1 VLDEFNIPVKAMDTT
16 DLDTIQLPYTGIP
29 IPKGL
34 KISYDPSV
42 QGVTLTWNKPTTG
55 TKIQSY
61 AIYRER
67 SDSTSFVNIKSGVT
81 DTVFYDSAVVTDKTY
96 KYGVAAVDTNNT
108 TGIMSAT
115 VSILIGSYFQFD
127 TLFGNPGTGPGQI
140 EGINSIAVDRNGN
153 LYISEYSRIQEFNN
167 NLTFQFEIDT
177 IGVLSINVDSSG
189 NIYSCSDGSTLPQ
202 MINVFTP
209 GGIFTNSIVVG
220 AIDSSVALTGNDTNW
235 SQGIADVCLHNNELF
250 IIVYKDFLIGYP
262 GNPQS
267 VYRDS
272 VIVMDLHGS
281 IKRSW
286 ATSHYPQQ
294 PLSININNSN
304 DVFITTSNSIDIY
317 DTLGN
322 FKSSI
327 APAGFSGSGKVAFDS
342 KGRIFINSGLG
353 ELWVFDEN
361 GINLA
366 KYNLLNFLVPA
377 NETWA
382 RQICA
387 NTQGGKDFI
396 YIVLYGQTN
405 KVLKISNMLP

>member
-1 VLDEFNIPVKAMDTT
+1 MKPSTGVIGGLLVTAFLTGMQCSKDPVSNRGTGSTTETAMISGTIFNKNGSPAKNVSIYLRKKTYLANISAFLSKKSTVLDRALATTDANGKFTIDTVDTGVYVLEGADGGNNLALNDSVAVKNKDSIVILPPDTLEPAGAIKGIVKLSNGGDPRKVFVLAFGIDKFAQVDSQGSFKFVNLAPGKYDLLLIPVLDNYNVLDEFNIPVKAMDTT

-153 LYISEYSRIQEFNN
+153 LYIS
-167 NLTFQFEIDT
+167 
-177 IGVLSINVDSSG
+177 
-189 NIYSCSDGSTLPQ
+189 
-202 MINVFTP
+202 
-209 GGIFTNSIVVG
+209 
-220 AIDSSVALTGNDTNW
+220 
-235 SQGIADVCLHNNELF
+235 
-250 IIVYKDFLIGYP
+250 
-262 GNPQS
+262 
-267 VYRDS
+267 
-272 VIVMDLHGS
+272 
-281 IKRSW
+281 
-286 ATSHYPQQ
+286 
-294 PLSININNSN
+294 
-304 DVFITTSNSIDIY
+304 
-317 DTLGN
+317 
-322 FKSSI
+322 
-327 APAGFSGSGKVAFDS
+327 
-342 KGRIFINSGLG
+342 
-353 ELWVFDEN
+353 
-361 GINLA
+361 
-366 KYNLLNFLVPA
+366 
-377 NETWA
+377 
-382 RQICA
+382 
-387 NTQGGKDFI
+387 
-396 YIVLYGQTN
+396 
-405 KVLKISNMLP
+405 